1 MASDF
6 AGGSRASGGA
16 SGFSLST
23 RSDDGQ
29 DRVTVLVEGELDLAT
44 ADELRRLLDTELSR
58 RRAVKLDLSGVP
70 FIDSTGLAAILAAL
84 RGSEG
89 RGELQIEGELQP
101 QTRRMMELTGVLGLL
116 ENGEDGE
123 DSVGG

>member
-6 AGGSRASGGA
+6 AGGRRAPGGSA
-16 SGFSLST
+16 GFSLTTSPAG
-23 RSDDGQ
+23 SDDG
-29 DRVTVLVEGELDLAT
+29 VTVLVEGELDLAT

-84 RGSEG
+84 RRSEEG

-116 ENGEDGE
+116 EGGEGGE
-123 DSVGG
+123 GD

>member
-6 AGGSRASGGA
+6 AGGSRPSGGA

-84 RGSEG
+84 RGSEEG

-123 DSVGG
+123 GG

>member
-6 AGGSRASGGA
+6 AGGGWAPGGSA
-16 SGFSLST
+16 GFSLTTS
-23 RSDDGQ
+23 SDGSEDG
-29 DRVTVLVEGELDLAT
+29 VTVLVEGELDLAT

-84 RGSEG
+84 RRSEEG

-116 ENGEDGE
+116 EIGEDGE
-123 DSVGG
+123 GD